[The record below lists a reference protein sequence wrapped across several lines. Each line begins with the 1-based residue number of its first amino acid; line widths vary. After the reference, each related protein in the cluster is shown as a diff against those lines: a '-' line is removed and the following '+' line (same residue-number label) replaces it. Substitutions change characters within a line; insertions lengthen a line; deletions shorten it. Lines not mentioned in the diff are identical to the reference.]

1 MFTHDVI
8 TYEYLII
15 LIVHFLFVI
24 LFLLFFFFFVVFVY
38 IVLFFFFFF
47 FFQAED
53 GIRDRDVTGVQTCA
67 LPIFRIQCSRPQRRS
82 SAPASRSSSGVLARS
97 RRLVGM
103 TTRSVNGTAAP
114 IMTPPIA
121 QAQAD
126 VTSDAASADTKV
138 RPANDACHGAARL

>member
-24 LFLLFFFFFVVFVY
+24 LFLLFFFFFVIFFL

-67 LPIFRIQCSRPQRRS
+67 LPIYYCPAWPTIWRKGLAADDPDVSVVLLDRWELMDRRLNGTYQHVGQ
-82 SAPASRSSSGVLARS
+82 PDFDTRSEERRVGKECRS
-97 RRLVGM
+97 RRV
-103 TTRSVNGTAAP
+103 
-114 IMTPPIA
+114 
-121 QAQAD
+121 QD
-126 VTSDAASADTKV
+126 D
-138 RPANDACHGAARL
+138 